1 MPPALKK
8 LKTCSS
14 RTDDEAPSTQDR
26 YDSDFS
32 GDDDSQETVQG
43 LSTML
48 EARQLIRDLRAA
60 ESALGETG
68 DAANSTST
76 SPSTSTSTSVISQ
89 IVVTT
94 EAAKKRPAALSDVAA
109 AA

>member
-1 MPPALKK
+1 M
-8 LKTCSS
+8 
-14 RTDDEAPSTQDR
+14 
-26 YDSDFS
+26 
-32 GDDDSQETVQG
+32 
-43 LSTML
+43 
-48 EARQLIRDLRAA
+48 IRDLRAA

-76 SPSTSTSTSVISQ
+76 SPSTSTSTSVISP

-94 EAAKKRPAALSDVAA
+94 EAPKKRPAALSGVAA

>member
-8 LKTCSS
+8 LKSCPS
-14 RTDDEAPSTQDR
+14 RTDDEHQSTQGR
-26 YDSDFS
+26 YDSDCS
-32 GDDDSQETVQG
+32 GDEDSQETVQG

-48 EARQLIRDLRAA
+48 DARELIRDLRAA
-60 ESALGETG
+60 ESAPEETV
-68 DAANSTST
+68 DAANSNST